1 MLGWKEPQGS
11 LLKILQEVWK
21 IQHMLVHHAQ
31 GGTCVQH
38 LPGFQVAPGISM
50 AAKHLRGH
58 LGNLTQVAACWGEQG
73 EGGKESNRQ
82 QGLLLWSH
90 SEVSYRES

>member
-1 MLGWKEPQGS
+1 MLGWKELQGS

-50 AAKHLRGH
+50 AAKRLRGH
-58 LGNLTQVAACWGEQG
+58 LGNLTQVAACWGEEG

-82 QGLLLWSH
+82 QGLLLRSH
-90 SEVSYRES
+90 S